1 MFRALVAFTPD
12 NYVLTALGGPSS
24 CYKQA
29 RLRRVHSQSMS
40 AGNVTWWNPSQGSS
54 GSDWAALYLD
64 SLVPPRQDG
73 QCRGVHA

>member
-1 MFRALVAFTPD
+1 MFARWWRSRQALRAHSAGWPVQLLQAS
-12 NYVLTALGGPSS
+12 TA
-24 CYKQA
+24 
-29 RLRRVHSQSMS
+29 RRVHSQSMS

>member
-1 MFRALVAFTPD
+1 
-12 NYVLTALGGPSS
+12 
-24 CYKQA
+24 
-29 RLRRVHSQSMS
+29 MS